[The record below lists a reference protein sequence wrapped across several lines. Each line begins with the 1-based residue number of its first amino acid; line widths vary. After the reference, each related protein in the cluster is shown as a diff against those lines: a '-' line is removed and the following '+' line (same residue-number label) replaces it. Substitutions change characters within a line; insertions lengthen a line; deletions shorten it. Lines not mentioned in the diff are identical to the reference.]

1 MPIYIPMTIRNLK
14 DGSKKPWLCECYP
27 NGRTDKRIRK
37 MFATKGEATTYEL
50 HLMKEVDDKPWMGSK
65 PDSRRLS
72 DIVALWYSHYGCT
85 LVNGDVVIQKFRHMV
100 QAMGNPVASA
110 FSSKMYSDFRSKRMS
125 GDLVFVEEWIPA
137 CARMTTSDVT
147 RYSCCCQF
155 AIAQTVLS
163 SLLLTDQCSAF
174 SHSYLDSK
182 SKPSSATLSYTL
194 TKTRKNRRD
203 H

>member
-37 MFATKGEATTYEL
+37 KFATKGEATTYEL

-72 DIVALWYSHYGCT
+72 DIVTLWYSHHGCT

-125 GDLVFVEEWIPA
+125 GDLVFVDESPWN
-137 CARMTTSDVT
+137 RG
-147 RYSCCCQF
+147 
-155 AIAQTVLS
+155 
-163 SLLLTDQCSAF
+163 
-174 SHSYLDSK
+174 
-182 SKPSSATLSYTL
+182 KPSVSTLNSELARFKVVFTFCCRFAQFCGKC
-194 TKTRKNRRD
+194 TCKRFIR
-203 H
+203 